1 MEQVKAEPVA
11 LKPVDQTVLG
21 IGNPRANCFQACL
34 AMVTGL
40 PIGQCVDIT
49 DPEIEDGQWIAPV
62 EAWAAKHGLRFVTG
76 IKAPMDRPYIANGP
90 TAEREGVHG
99 VVCVGHELFHDPHPS
114 RAGIVSV
121 NWYGWFVP
129 LYANPQPAAVDGV
142 VELVSDM
149 MREVFISGADWGR
162 TRPGHFSDYLA
173 DAIKPHLEALT
184 KTKQP

>member
-11 LKPVDQTVLG
+11 DWLQECTDGRVSSHT
-21 IGNPRANCFQACL
+21 
-34 AMVTGL
+34 
-40 PIGQCVDIT
+40 IT
-49 DPEIEDGQWIAPV
+49 M
-62 EAWAAKHGLRFVTG
+62 LNSFR
-76 IKAPMDRPYIANGP
+76 R
-90 TAEREGVHG
+90 
-99 VVCVGHELFHDPHPS
+99 
-114 RAGIVSV
+114 
-121 NWYGWFVP
+121 WYDEYRP
-129 LYANPQPAAVDGV
+129 LYTNPQPAAVDGV